1 MHVYG
6 LTGGIASGKTEAAR
20 RFAARG
26 IPVIDA
32 DQAGHDAI
40 APGGAAEAAVLAAFG
55 RDVCAHGRIDRDK
68 LGALVF
74 GDAGAR
80 ARLNAIMHPLIIE
93 AVSRRCAQL
102 ADDGAE
108 NVIVEAALLGENGVK
123 DSWLAGLILV
133 LCPAPLRVKRLVAM
147 RGLSE
152 DDAWRRIAAQTPPE
166 AKYDMADWVIENNGD
181 IATLHAQVDAIA
193 EVIHGAV

>member
-1 MHVYG
+1 MQVYG

-32 DQAGHDAI
+32 DQAGHEAI

-55 RDVCAHGRIDRDK
+55 PDVCAHGRIDRDR

-74 GDAGAR
+74 RDAGAR
-80 ARLNAIMHPLIIE
+80 ARLNAIVHPVIIE
-93 AVSRRCAQL
+93 SVSRRCAQL

-108 NVIVEAALLGENGVK
+108 NVIVEAALLGEHGEK
-123 DSWLAGLILV
+123 APWLAGLILV
-133 LCPAPLRVKRLVAM
+133 LSPTTVRVQRLVAS

-152 DDAWRRIAAQTPPE
+152 EEAWRRITAQTPPE
-166 AKYDMADWVIENNGD
+166 SKRSIADWVIENDGD
-181 IATLHAQVDAIA
+181 IAALYAQVDAVA